1 MLNPRP
7 VYRIGAAGLDPR
19 DWRLI
24 EIVFKH
30 SQYNRFEFQLKPD
43 ADATLIDILIAN
55 TNDPAGVK
63 AVSAVRTGNRP
74 IPIIAAVPRGAL
86 GAGRH
91 AISIDRLTLQLLPIL
106 NRVVEVELNRV
117 PAQLPPSVPA
127 AMSTNSLAAGPALV
141 SAATMT
147 DIDSIA
153 VPVPAKVAAVTMQSP
168 TVVPLSGMRQP
179 ALDSNSGP
187 IAKTTILPAD
197 AKAVE
202 RLSLAPLKPTANV
215 GPLVGANPASNLV
228 MFPRGSVAPPPAP
241 QQLRVLVVDD
251 SPTVRQQLSLALQ
264 RMGLACDAVGS
275 ADDAIDRVAEQHYD
289 LALLDVVM
297 PNVDGYKLTRHLKR
311 DKQHRQMPII
321 LLTSKSSPFDLVRGA
336 LAGCDTYLV
345 KPVPLKALEAA
356 LLKQLRK
363 SLAIDDLSAMLRPQ
377 PSAEQSAPPA
387 AQQMTPQVR
396 PQVTPQV
403 TPHSAPQTT
412 QQATQL
418 APPLGALDSA
428 GRPRGE

>member
-43 ADATLIDILIAN
+43 ADAALIDILIAN

-141 SAATMT
+141 SALVSAATIS

-153 VPVPAKVAAVTMQSP
+153 VPVPAKVAAVTLQSP
-168 TVVPLSGMRQP
+168 TVVPISGMRQP

-202 RLSLAPLKPTANV
+202 RLSLAPLKPAANV
-215 GPLVGANPASNLV
+215 GPLAGANPASNLV

-387 AQQMTPQVR
+387 AQQMTVQVR
-396 PQVTPQV
+396 PQV

-412 QQATQL
+412 QQTTQL

>member
-1 MLNPRP
+1 MP
-7 VYRIGAAGLDPR
+7 
-19 DWRLI
+19 
-24 EIVFKH
+24 EI
-30 SQYNRFEFQLKPD
+30 SS
-43 ADATLIDILIAN
+43 AS
-55 TNDPAGVK
+55 
-63 AVSAVRTGNRP
+63 SAVRASRRALSASSFGGFLRD
-74 IPIIAAVPRGAL
+74 RGEMASRS
-86 GAGRH
+86 AFF
-91 AISIDRLTLQLLPIL
+91 SPVTL
-106 NRVVEVELNRV
+106 
-117 PAQLPPSVPA
+117 
-127 AMSTNSLAAGPALV
+127 
-141 SAATMT
+141 
-147 DIDSIA
+147 
-153 VPVPAKVAAVTMQSP
+153 QSP
-168 TVVPLSGMRQP
+168 TVVPISGMRQP

-202 RLSLAPLKPTANV
+202 RLSLAPLKPAANV
-215 GPLVGANPASNLV
+215 GPLAGANPASNLV

-387 AQQMTPQVR
+387 AQQMTVQVR
-396 PQVTPQV
+396 PQV

-412 QQATQL
+412 QQTTQL